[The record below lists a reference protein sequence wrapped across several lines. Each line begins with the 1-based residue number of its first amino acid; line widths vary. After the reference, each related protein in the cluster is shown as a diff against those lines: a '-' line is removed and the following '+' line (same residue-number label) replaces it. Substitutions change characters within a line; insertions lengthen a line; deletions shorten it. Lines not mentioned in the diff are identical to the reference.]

1 MTTEFNFD
9 GYVEGPLG
17 ASSGFQCVAAWRDA
31 AGFHRMYAAGF
42 DSKESAREAAT
53 QGAKDLGYVE
63 PKRWQFWKSRIS
75 YE

>member
-31 AGFHRMYAAGF
+31 RGFHRMYAVGF
-42 DSKESAREAAT
+42 SSPALAREAAAR
-53 QGAKDLGYVE
+53 GAKDLGYKE
-63 PKRWQFWKSRIS
+63 PKSWQFWKARIS